1 MLTVLR
7 RRKDLL
13 RLLERQSSLAVVA
26 ADLLQSLIPDV
37 GQARARAQ
45 AVTALAHDGR
55 SLARDL
61 VHLRR
66 GLWRTPA
73 DSEELDALARGV
85 NAVLDALR
93 AAADAMVAERGEPTE
108 ACRALADV
116 IAKSVAA
123 MHQAIRA
130 LPHRDPTLHQHLLEI
145 NRLEHLADELLLAAV
160 GTLRSK
166 ESDGFAILRWTDIYE
181 RLESVTNRGQTVAA
195 IVEQIAARRI

>member
-1 MLTVLR
+1 MLTVLQ

-13 RLLERQSSLAVVA
+13 RLLERQSSLAVAA
-26 ADLLQSLIPDV
+26 ADLLQALIHDV

-61 VHLRR
+61 VLRR
-66 GLWRTPA
+66 RSLWRAPA
-73 DSEELDALARGV
+73 DGEELDALARGV

-93 AAADAMVAERGEPTE
+93 VAADAMVAERAQPTE

-123 MHQAIRA
+123 MHEAIRA
-130 LPHRDPTLHQHLLEI
+130 LPRRDATLHQHLVEV
-145 NRLEHLADELLLAAV
+145 NRLEQLADALLLEAV
-160 GTLRSK
+160 ATLRSK
-166 ESDGFAILRWTDIYE
+166 EADGFAVLRWTDIYE

-195 IVEQIAARRI
+195 IVGQIAARRA